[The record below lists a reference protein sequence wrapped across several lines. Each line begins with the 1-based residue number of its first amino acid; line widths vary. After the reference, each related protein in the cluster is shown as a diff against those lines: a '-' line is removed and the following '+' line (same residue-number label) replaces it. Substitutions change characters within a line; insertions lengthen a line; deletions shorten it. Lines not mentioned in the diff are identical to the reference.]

1 MARPPGPTGKPRPP
15 GTGRKK
21 GSLDKAAR
29 TLVTAEM
36 AKDILDVYRL
46 LGGVAFLHSW
56 AVDNPSAFV
65 NGPLARLMPAP
76 PKADGE
82 DDTLVNIN
90 IGAGVDADIEV
101 GRRIAFALAKAAHLQ
116 GEAVAAAHEIPYSRL
131 AEQPLPT
138 RPSWMPT
145 EDQGDA

>member
-36 AKDILDVYRL
+36 AKDILDVYRM

-65 NGPLARLMPAP
+65 NGPLARLMPAA
-76 PKADGE
+76 PKADG
-82 DDTLVNIN
+82 DDGDALIN
-90 IGAGVDADIEV
+90 IQIGGGVDADIEI

-116 GEAVAAAHEIPYSRL
+116 
-131 AEQPLPT
+131 
-138 RPSWMPT
+138 
-145 EDQGDA
+145 

>member
-36 AKDILDVYRL
+36 AKDILDVYRM

-76 PKADGE
+76 PKADGD
-82 DDTLVNIN
+82 DDTLVSIN
-90 IGAGVDADIEV
+90 IGGGVDGEIEI

-116 GEAVAAAHEIPYSRL
+116 GEAVAPQHTVPYSQL
-131 AEQPLPT
+131 ADQVPT
-138 RPSWMPT
+138 RPGWMPQ
-145 EDQGDA
+145 EDSGDD

>member
-36 AKDILDVYRL
+36 AKDILDVYRM

-65 NGPLARLMPAP
+65 NGPLARLMPAA
-76 PKADGE
+76 PKADG
-82 DDTLVNIN
+82 DDDALVNIN
-90 IGAGVDADIEV
+90 IGGVAADIEV

-116 GEAVAAAHEIPYSRL
+116 GEAVAPQHTVPSSKL
-131 AEQPLPT
+131 ADQPLPT

-145 EDQGDA
+145 EDDDDA

>member
-36 AKDILDVYRL
+36 AKDILDVYRM

-65 NGPLARLMPAP
+65 NGPLARLMPAA
-76 PKADGE
+76 PKADG
-82 DDTLVNIN
+82 DDGDALIN
-90 IGAGVDADIEV
+90 IQIGGGVDADIA
-101 GRRIAFALAKAAHLQ
+101 GHIHYI
-116 GEAVAAAHEIPYSRL
+116 VAMTDGVSVVANRHARL
-131 AEQPLPT
+131 
-138 RPSWMPT
+138 
-145 EDQGDA
+145 G